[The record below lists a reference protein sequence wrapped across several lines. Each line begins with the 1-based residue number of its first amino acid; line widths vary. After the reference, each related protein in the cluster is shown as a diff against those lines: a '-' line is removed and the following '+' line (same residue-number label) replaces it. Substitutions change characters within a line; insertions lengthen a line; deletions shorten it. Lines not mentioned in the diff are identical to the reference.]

1 MKCHSKLLRAGMGL
15 HRYALKCF
23 RFLSYFQIT
32 KPPHMKYLAISI
44 LLIASFSC
52 TKKENNSTSTASI
65 GSIERIDPAFDAI
78 VKADAQVEILADGF
92 EWSEGP
98 LWLEDQKA
106 LLFSDVPKN
115 TVYKWTEEKGH
126 EIYLTPSGRTGSMPY
141 GDEPGSNGLLLNPE
155 GKLVLCQH
163 GDRRVAV
170 MDAPLTV
177 PEAKFIPLVDNYQGK
192 KLNSPND
199 AVFNSKGE
207 LFLTD
212 PPYGLPQKAEDPTK
226 ETSFHGVY
234 KLTNGALKLITDTI
248 TRPNGIALF
257 PGEKTLLVANSD
269 PEKSKWYAFDLLEND
284 SVSNA
289 RVFYDASEI
298 AKTEKGLPDGLKIDK
313 QGNVFATGP
322 AGVWVFNS
330 EGKVLGKIKISELTS
345 NCALSPDEKT
355 LYVTAD
361 RYVVRVRLRD

>member
-1 MKCHSKLLRAGMGL
+1 MKN
-15 HRYALKCF
+15 
-23 RFLSYFQIT
+23 
-32 KPPHMKYLAISI
+32 LAICA
-44 LLIASFSC
+44 LLIVSFSC
-52 TKKENNSTSTASI
+52 SKKQDTTTAADSV

-78 VKADAQVEILADGF
+78 VQSDAAIEILADGF

-98 LWLEDQKA
+98 LWLDDQKA
-106 LLFSDVPKN
+106 LIFSDVPKN
-115 TVYKWTEEKGH
+115 IVYKWTEEKGK
-126 EIYLTPSGRTGSMPY
+126 ETYLTPSGRTGALPY
-141 GDEPGSNGLLLNPE
+141 GDEPGSNGLLLSND

-163 GDRRVAV
+163 GDRRVAI
-170 MDAPLTV
+170 MDAPLTA
-177 PEAKFIPLVDNYQGK
+177 PEPKFISVIDNYQGK

-199 AVFNSKGE
+199 AVFNSKGD

-212 PPYGLPQKAEDPTK
+212 PPYGLPNKAEDSTK
-226 ETSFHGVY
+226 EIAFQGVY
-234 KLTNGALKLITDTI
+234 KVTDGSIKVITDTI

-269 PEKSKWYAFDLLEND
+269 PEKAKWYAYDLMEND
-284 SVSNA
+284 SVA
-289 RVFYDASEI
+289 RGRIFYDASES

-322 AGVWVFNS
+322 GGVWVFNS

-361 RYVVRVRLRD
+361 RYVLRIKLRD

>member
-1 MKCHSKLLRAGMGL
+1 M
-15 HRYALKCF
+15 RYF
-23 RFLSYFQIT
+23 VVF
-32 KPPHMKYLAISI
+32 AI
-44 LLIASFSC
+44 LVVSFSC
-52 TKKENNSTSTASI
+52 SKKEEVKTL
-65 GSIERIDPAFDAI
+65 GSVERIDPALDAI
-78 VKADAQVEILADGF
+78 IKADATVEVIAEGF

-98 LWLEDQKA
+98 LWIEDQKV

-115 TVYKWTEEKGH
+115 VVYKWTEEKGK

-141 GDEPGSNGLLLNPE
+141 GGEPGSNGLTLNSE

-163 GDRRVAV
+163 GDRRVAL
-170 MDAPLTV
+170 MDAPLTA
-177 PEAKFIPLVDNYQGK
+177 PEAKFISLADNYQGK

-199 AVFNSKGE
+199 AVFNSKGD

-212 PPYGLPQKAEDPTK
+212 PPYGLPQQAEDTTK
-226 ETSFHGVY
+226 ETPFQGVY
-234 KLTNGALKLITDTI
+234 KASNGTLTIITDSLTK
-248 TRPNGIALF
+248 PNGIAFF

-269 PEKSKWYAFDLLEND
+269 PDKARWYAYDLSEND
-284 SVSNA
+284 SVVGG
-289 RVFYDASEI
+289 RVFYDATEN

-322 AGVWVFNS
+322 GGVWIFNRD
-330 EGKVLGKIKISELTS
+330 GKVLGKIKISESTS

-361 RYVVRVRLRD
+361 MYVVRVRLRD